1 MYSTKLKER
10 ALFLRKQGKSLL
22 SISQE
27 LHVAKS
33 TASLWLST
41 EKNRGIYGTMT
52 KQQWMAHIQKKSV
65 VALHQRTITRQ
76 LAREKLANQQIRGLK
91 TPLETKRALLSLLYW
106 AEGAKGKAVLDFAN
120 TSPELCLLFITLL
133 RECYDL
139 DETKL
144 RIRLHLHKY
153 HDELKQKEFWS
164 ELLKIPTTQFNAIIW
179 KKEPNSGKR
188 YRQNYH
194 GICFLKYNSVDL
206 QKRIMAYAHILG
218 RKLTKNAPVA

>member
-1 MYSTKLKER
+1 MYSTKLKEK
-10 ALFLRKQGKSLL
+10 ALLLRKQGNSLL

-52 KQQWMAHIQKKSV
+52 KQQWMAYIRKKSI
-65 VALHQRTITRQ
+65 VALHQRTILRQ
-76 LAREKLANQQIRGLK
+76 LAREKLANQQIKELK
-91 TPLETKRALLSLLYW
+91 TPIETKRALLSLLYW
-106 AEGAKGKAVLDFAN
+106 AEGAKGNAVLNFAN
-120 TSPELCLLFITLL
+120 TSPQLCLIFINLL
-133 RECYDL
+133 RECYDI

-144 RIRLHLHKY
+144 RIRLHLHHY
-153 HDELKQKEFWS
+153 HDEQVQRIFWS
-164 ELLKIPTTQFNAIIW
+164 KLLKIPITQFNAIIW

-194 GICFLKYNSVDL
+194 GICFVKYNSVDL

-218 RKLTKNAPVA
+218 RKLTSNAPVA